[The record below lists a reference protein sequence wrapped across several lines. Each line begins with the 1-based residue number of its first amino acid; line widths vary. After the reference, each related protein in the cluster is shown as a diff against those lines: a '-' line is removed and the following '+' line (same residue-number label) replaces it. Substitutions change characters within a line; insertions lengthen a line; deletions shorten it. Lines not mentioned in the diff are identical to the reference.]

1 MICKFEIREDQLRA
15 ALNAFEKAKERG
27 FEHTSLVFHLSSIK
41 NDGSDAKASFSDSVI
56 LKGHPT
62 NPRKD
67 WGACSTSQIDW
78 YRLVDGKLVEG
89 KVIVTND

>member
-1 MICKFEIREDQLRA
+1 MICQFEISEEQLRA

-41 NDGSDAKASFSDSVI
+41 KDDGSDVKASFSDYVI

-62 NPRKD
+62 NPRKN
-67 WGACSTSQIDW
+67 WGAC
-78 YRLVDGKLVEG
+78 RLVDGK
-89 KVIVTND
+89 VINE